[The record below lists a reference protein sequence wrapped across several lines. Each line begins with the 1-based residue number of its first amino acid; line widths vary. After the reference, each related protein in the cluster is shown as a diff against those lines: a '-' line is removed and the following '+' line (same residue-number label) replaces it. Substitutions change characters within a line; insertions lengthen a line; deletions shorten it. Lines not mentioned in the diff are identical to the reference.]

1 MKGKF
6 VIIILV
12 IIAIILY
19 TSNDY
24 DVYGFWVASEQ
35 FLKDANLKS
44 MVLFIDEK
52 GSPRNGYLYVTNGT
66 GDVENQKI
74 ELNLGMMFNGWCSL
88 TVNGSNHW
96 NEELQMRICPQKNL
110 MTIVDNDTVYGEFYK
125 DNEAT
130 DLARSSTI

>member
-52 GSPRNGYLYVTNGT
+52 GSPRNGYLYVTKNFVKYKTTSILLHKDG
-66 GDVENQKI
+66 VPKSLI
-74 ELNLGMMFNGWCSL
+74 KKLGL
-88 TVNGSNHW
+88 
-96 NEELQMRICPQKNL
+96 
-110 MTIVDNDTVYGEFYK
+110 
-125 DNEAT
+125 
-130 DLARSSTI
+130 